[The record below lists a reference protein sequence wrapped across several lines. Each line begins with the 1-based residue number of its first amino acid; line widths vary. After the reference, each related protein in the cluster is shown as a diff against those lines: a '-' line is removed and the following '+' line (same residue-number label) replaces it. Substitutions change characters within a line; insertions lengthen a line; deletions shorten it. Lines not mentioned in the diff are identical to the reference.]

1 MQQFYPMK
9 IVKITRN
16 RWPRVYENDSGA
28 SLSRHSSAVK
38 KGRGVAVHPAARLSH
53 CPPFGA
59 INVVKE
65 LEEYNPPSE
74 SGRNLRC
81 IGARAVDFERRSLT
95 VMEIVPKLNIVM
107 WLACGAARCQ

>member
-1 MQQFYPMK
+1 MK

-65 LEEYNPPSE
+65 EYNPPSE

-81 IGARAVDFERRSLT
+81 MGARAVDFERRSLT
-95 VMEIVPKLNIVM
+95 VMEIVPKLNIIIWRCTVS
-107 WLACGAARCQ
+107 LALGASKY